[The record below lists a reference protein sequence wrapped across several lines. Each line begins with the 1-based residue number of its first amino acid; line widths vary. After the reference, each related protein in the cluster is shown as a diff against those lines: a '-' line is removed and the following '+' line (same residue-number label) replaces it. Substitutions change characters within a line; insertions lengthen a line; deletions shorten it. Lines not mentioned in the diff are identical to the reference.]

1 MSRDLEFPFV
11 DSVTNR
17 APVPPKVCL
26 VAPLPPPYGGI
37 GRWTEMIT
45 QYAQTTG
52 KADIQLVNNN
62 PRWKDPLDFRP
73 WRRVLMGSMRA
84 LMLALQVV
92 WRLARGC
99 QVLHIT
105 SSGQF
110 AIYRDIAMMRLARIF
125 GVPILYH
132 LRFGRIPDLA
142 EADAPEWRRLT
153 KALRLATTIIPIDQR
168 TEAALR
174 SHLPGLD
181 LRRIPNCADVAALP
195 APATQPGDPLTV
207 LYLGWVIPAKGIEEL
222 LQAWTGLQASG
233 WRLVIAGPYE
243 AAFREQLNLRYA
255 PAGVEFTG
263 PLEHGESM
271 ALMASADLF
280 VLPSHTE
287 GFPNVL
293 AEAMALA
300 RPIVATAVGA
310 IPEMLEGGC
319 GRVVPPQDA
328 VALQA
333 ALGDL
338 MADMGL
344 RGRLG
349 RAALDKLRSHYTL
362 EAVFAELLNLWQEK
376 AS

>member
-1 MSRDLEFPFV
+1 
-11 DSVTNR
+11 
-17 APVPPKVCL
+17 
-26 VAPLPPPYGGI
+26 
-37 GRWTEMIT
+37 
-45 QYAQTTG
+45 
-52 KADIQLVNNN
+52 
-62 PRWKDPLDFRP
+62 
-73 WRRVLMGSMRA
+73 MGSVRA
-84 LMLALQVV
+84 LILALQVV
-92 WRLARGC
+92 WKLARGC

-110 AIYRDIAMMRLARIF
+110 AIYRDIAMMRLARVF
-125 GVPILYH
+125 GVPVLYH

-142 EADAPEWRRLT
+142 EANDPEWRWLT
-153 KALRLATTIIPIDQR
+153 QALRLATTVIPIDQR

-174 SHLPGLD
+174 AHLPGLD

-195 APATQPGDPLTV
+195 TPTTQPGDPLTV

-243 AAFREQLNLRYA
+243 AAFREQLTSRYA
-255 PAGVEFTG
+255 LAGVEFTG
-263 PLEHGESM
+263 PLDHGESM

-287 GFPNVL
+287 GFPNVI

-333 ALGDL
+333 ALVDL

-349 RAALDKLRSHYTL
+349 RAALDKLRSHYAL

>member
-17 APVPPKVCL
+17 APAPPKVCL

-37 GRWTEMIT
+37 GRWTEMVT
-45 QYAQTTG
+45 RYAQSTG
-52 KADIQLVNNN
+52 KAEIQLVNNN
-62 PRWKDPLDFRP
+62 PRWKDHLDFRP
-73 WRRVLMGSMRA
+73 WRRVLMGSIRA
-84 LMLALQVV
+84 IMLALQVI
-92 WRLARGC
+92 WKLAQGC

-110 AIYRDIAMMRLARIF
+110 AIYRDIAMMCLARVF

-142 EADAPEWRRLT
+142 EANDPEWRRLT
-153 KALRLATTIIPIDQR
+153 QALRLATTVIPIDQR
-168 TEAALR
+168 TEAALKT
-174 SHLPGLD
+174 HLPGLN

-195 APATQPGDPLTV
+195 APATQPSDPLTV

-222 LQAWTGLQASG
+222 LQAWSGLQTSG

-243 AAFREQLNLRYA
+243 ATFREQLASRHSMTD
-255 PAGVEFTG
+255 VEFAG
-263 PLEHGESM
+263 PLGHGESM

-287 GFPNVL
+287 GFPNVI

-328 VALQA
+328 AALQA
-333 ALGDL
+333 AMGDL
-338 MADMGL
+338 MADVGL

-349 RAALDKLRSHYTL
+349 RAALCKLRSHYTL
-362 EAVFAELLNLWQEK
+362 EAVFAELLSLWQEK